1 MQDNNNNQCGQIS
14 CSSIRPCLH
23 AGNKSN
29 LVVMVGTIYH
39 YKCNYAK
46 KMEFWN
52 AGIRLMDGLTR
63 RQEGNMVVNWSP
75 VLVLALMPVDHREYL

>member
-39 YKCNYAK
+39 YKRK
-46 KMEFWN
+46 KM
-52 AGIRLMDGLTR
+52 RLMDGLTR